1 MNMLNMVYMH
11 PMVTRLSHIAALRES
26 ILHIPLARRPE
37 EFFVREQLV
46 RAVHASTALEGNPLL
61 RADVRK
67 IADGEDVSASER
79 DTTEVKNYLR
89 VLEHIESY
97 QTDGSIT
104 VEDLLALHRDIT
116 QGTLDNPKDV
126 GAFRKVKIE
135 AGNRI
140 TKLGVYPVPLPKYV
154 ILETNGLINWLDSTE
169 QRMMLPILVAGI
181 AHYEIMRIYP
191 FTAGNGRTARALAT
205 LILAKKE
212 YDPRRF
218 FTLDD
223 LYNRDHP
230 AYFGA
235 LRGKDR
241 KYPELTAWLEYFTT
255 GAEISLHRVKEQ
267 VLMLYADDHYE
278 APHGQALL
286 SKNQTEIIEFIK
298 ANGSIRTSDLVSRYH
313 LNWYRA
319 SMELTELVERGLIQ
333 RREIRRGM
341 NYVLI

>member
-1 MNMLNMVYMH
+1 MYMPIFTYYH
-11 PMVTRLSHIAALRES
+11 PMVTRLSNIAALRES

-37 EFFVREQLV
+37 EFFAREQLV
-46 RAVHASTALEGNPLL
+46 RAVHASTALEGNPLS
-61 RADVRK
+61 RADVGK
-67 IADGEDVSASER
+67 IATGEEVSASDR

-154 ILETNGLINWLDSTE
+154 VPETNRIVNWLNSTE
-169 QRMMLPILVAGI
+169 PRMMHPILVAGI
-181 AHYEIMRIYP
+181 AHYELMHIYP
-191 FTAGNGRTARALAT
+191 FTEGNGRTARALAT

-212 YDPRRF
+212 FDPRRF

-223 LYNRDHP
+223 FYNRDHP

-235 LRGKDR
+235 LRGKDQ

-267 VLMLYADDHYE
+267 VLMLFADDHYE
-278 APHGQALL
+278 APSGQALL

-319 SMELTELVERGLIQ
+319 SMELTELVDRGLIQ

>member
-26 ILHIPLARRPE
+26 ILHIPLGRRPE
-37 EFFVREQLV
+37 DFFAREQLV

-140 TKLGVYPVPLPKYV
+140 TKLGVYPVPLPKYA
-154 ILETNGLINWLDSTE
+154 ILETKGLINWLDSTE

-212 YDPRRF
+212 FDPRRF

-235 LRGKDR
+235 LRGKNG
-241 KYPELTAWLEYFTT
+241 KYPELMTWLEYFTT

-278 APHGQALL
+278 APSGQALL
-286 SKNQTEIIEFIK
+286 SKHQTEIIDFIK
-298 ANGSIRTSDLVSRYH
+298 TNGSIHTSDLVSRYH
-313 LNWYRA
+313 IQRYTA
-319 SMELTELVERGLIQ
+319 VMVLTEMVDRGLIQ